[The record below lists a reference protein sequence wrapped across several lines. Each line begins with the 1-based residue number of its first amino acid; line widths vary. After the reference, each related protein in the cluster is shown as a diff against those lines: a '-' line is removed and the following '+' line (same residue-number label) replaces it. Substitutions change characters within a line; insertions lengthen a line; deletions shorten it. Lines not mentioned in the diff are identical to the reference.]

1 MKGSLVY
8 RCFQWQQKIW
18 CGICSLLMRAAGWL
32 WGVEFRGP
40 VQFYGLARF
49 VRHPQ
54 GYISVGRD
62 VVLRS
67 DPAANTIGLN
77 RRCFL
82 SAAAGARLEIGDGCG
97 LSGTVIA
104 AAQEVRLGQRVM
116 CGANVTITDSDRHP
130 LNAQAR
136 QRGEPGASAPVWIG
150 DDVWLGL
157 NVVVLKGVHIGAG
170 SVIAANS
177 LVINDIPPGSLAA
190 GQPAV
195 VLRSV

>member
-18 CGICSLLMRAAGWL
+18 CGCCSLLMRLAGWL
-32 WGVEFRGP
+32 WGVEFRGS

-54 GYISVGRD
+54 GRITLGRD
-62 VVLRS
+62 LVLRS
-67 DPAANTIGLN
+67 DPSANTIGLN

-82 SAAAGARLEIGDGCG
+82 SAGAGARLELGDGCG

-104 AAQEVRLGQRVM
+104 AQQQIILGQRVM

-130 LNAQAR
+130 LDARAR
-136 QRGEPGASAPVWIG
+136 QLGEPGVSAPVFID

-177 LVINDIPPGSLAA
+177 LVVSDIPPGCLAA
-190 GQPAV
+190 GQPATV
-195 VLRSV
+195 VRSL

>member
-18 CGICSLLMRAAGWL
+18 CGCCSLLMRLAGWL

-54 GYISVGRD
+54 GRITLGRNL
-62 VVLRS
+62 VLRS

-82 SAAAGARLEIGDGCG
+82 SASAGARLELGDGCG

-104 AAQEVRLGQRVM
+104 AQQQIILGQRVM

-130 LNAQAR
+130 LDAQAR
-136 QRGEPGASAPVWIG
+136 KLGEPGVSAPVFID

-177 LVINDIPPGSLAA
+177 LVVSDIPPGCLAA
-190 GQPAV
+190 GQPATV
-195 VLRSV
+195 VRSL